1 MARQTY
7 QGVSDATSGDPDAGF
22 RAAARAA
29 VEEYKAKE
37 GAPAPGSP
45 VRLRVAE
52 MYVDV
57 QNPIHGYIVELEPT
71 R

>member
-1 MARQTY
+1 MAKRY
-7 QGVSDATSGDPDAGF
+7 RGVSDAAAGDPDAGF
-22 RAAARAA
+22 RAATKAA

-37 GAPAPGSP
+37 GAPAPGAP

-57 QNPIHGYIVELEPT
+57 QNPIHGYIVELEPQ

>member
-1 MARQTY
+1 MAKRY
-7 QGVSDATSGDPDAGF
+7 RGESKIDADPDAGF
-22 RAAARAA
+22 RAATKAA

-37 GAPAPGSP
+37 GAPSPGSP

-57 QNPIHGYIVELEPT
+57 QNPIHGYIVELEPG

>member
-1 MARQTY
+1 MAKRY
-7 QGVSDATSGDPDAGF
+7 QGVSNADGDPDAGF
-22 RAAARAA
+22 RAAAKAA
-29 VEEYKAKE
+29 VEDYKAKE
-37 GAPAPGSP
+37 GVPTPGSP

-57 QNPIHGYIVELEPT
+57 QNPIHGYIVELEPE

>member
-1 MARQTY
+1 MAKRY
-7 QGVSDATSGDPDAGF
+7 QGVSNAADGDPDAGF
-22 RAAARAA
+22 RAATKAA

-37 GAPAPGSP
+37 GPPAPGSP

-57 QNPIHGYIVELEPT
+57 QNPIHGYIVELEPQ

>member
-1 MARQTY
+1 MAKKRY
-7 QGVSDATSGDPDAGF
+7 KGVSDAATGDSAAGF
-22 RAAARAA
+22 RAAAQAA
-29 VEEYKAKE
+29 VEDYKQKE

-52 MYVDV
+52 MYVEV